1 MKELFKVIGC
11 RAGSPA
17 DGIPASGYVIEGP
30 SGNVLIDC
38 GPGVVLSLKKD
49 EIDNLTGVVIT
60 HQHADHCL
68 DLIALS
74 YNLSFP
80 TKKKKIP
87 LYGPPSLLK
96 TLEILDETFCIET
109 LPTLKTP
116 IFTAFEFIPVKP
128 GDSFS
133 VGAYTFDT
141 VEMEHPVP
149 TMAVRSRNYKLV
161 YTSDGAY
168 TDSLVEFCK
177 GTSCLIA
184 EATYPHLEGKDLK
197 KHGHMT
203 ARLCAELAA
212 ASGVKELIITHL
224 SDFNDSPLTSD
235 IVKGYF
241 SGNIEIA
248 YPGLEI
254 MLSEYLN
261 LSS

>member
-1 MKELFKVIGC
+1 MKGLFKIIGC

-17 DGIPASGYVIEGP
+17 DGIPASGYIIKGP

-49 EIDNLTGVVIT
+49 EIDHLTGVVIT

-68 DLIALS
+68 DLMALS
-74 YNLSFP
+74 YNLLFP
-80 TKKKKIP
+80 IKKKKIP

-96 TLEILDETFCIET
+96 TLDMLDKIFCIET
-109 LPTLKTP
+109 LPTLKAP
-116 IFTAFEFIPVKP
+116 IFTAFEFIPLKP

-133 VGAYTFDT
+133 VGAYAFDT
-141 VEMEHPVP
+141 FKMEHPVP

-168 TDSLVEFCK
+168 TDSLRDFCK
-177 GTSCLIA
+177 GANHLIA
-184 EATYPHLEGKDLK
+184 EATYPYLEGNDLK

-224 SDFNDSPLTSD
+224 SDFNDCSLTRD
-235 IVKGYF
+235 IAKRYF

-254 MLSEYLN
+254 MFSE
-261 LSS
+261 